1 MSDSES
7 DDVDATNDEIKNM
20 GKSLAML
27 IEKFQIV
34 MKRKFGN
41 KKKKK
46 SSSKLQSI
54 QKIKSSFNFNLFGA
68 N

>member
-54 QKIKSSFNFNLFGA
+54 QKSKSSFNFNLFGA